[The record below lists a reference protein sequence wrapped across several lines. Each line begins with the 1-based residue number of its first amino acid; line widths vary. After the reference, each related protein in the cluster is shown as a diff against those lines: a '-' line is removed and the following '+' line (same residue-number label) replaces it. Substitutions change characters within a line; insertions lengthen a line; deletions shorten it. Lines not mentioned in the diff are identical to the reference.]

1 MLTHPY
7 YVLLTIDYIV
17 ELPACVYVVCISPF
31 RFVTVQQRLTYF
43 SPTAGPT
50 LVSTCY
56 ISITSGGFRGGAN
69 APPFCKCTPLLGA
82 SNVFL
87 RT

>member
-7 YVLLTIDYIV
+7 YVLLSIDYIV
-17 ELPACVYVVCISPF
+17 ELPACVYVVCISSF

-43 SPTAGPT
+43 SPIAGPT

-56 ISITSGGFRGGAN
+56 ISITSGRFRGG
-69 APPFCKCTPLLGA
+69 GGG
-82 SNVFL
+82 
-87 RT
+87 